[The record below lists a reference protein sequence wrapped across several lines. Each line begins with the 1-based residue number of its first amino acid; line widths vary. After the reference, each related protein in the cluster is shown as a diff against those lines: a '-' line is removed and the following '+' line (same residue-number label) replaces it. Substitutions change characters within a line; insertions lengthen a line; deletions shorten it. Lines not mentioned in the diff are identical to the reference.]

1 MFIPFASPPLGFLF
15 FRHCETRVAL
25 WQSGQTNPV
34 IARGCKTSWQSFEWC
49 RAVTRLPR
57 HVVPRS
63 DEYGTRL
70 VMTKIRGRDDKK

>member
-1 MFIPFASPPLGFLF
+1 MMKNPFYVIAKRGWRCGNLPP
-15 FRHCETRVAL
+15 
-25 WQSGQTNPV
+25 NPV